1 MNEQEIAKTTVD
13 GGFSPDPQ
21 PFVARK
27 KKKDISRIFFVVAL
41 MFVPIVH
48 FLIFTIY
55 INLDTIVLS
64 FQHRNMN
71 GKYVFND
78 NLFKNYTDFFRI
90 ATTSYST
97 FPTAVKNSLMYFAL
111 NDVVIVPLSVILTYF
126 LYKKIFAHQVFRVV
140 FYLPCIISMSVMI
153 MAYRFM
159 FDSSFGV
166 VNPLL
171 ELLGLEKWIPYEF
184 GWFGTKN
191 TANGVIIGYCIW
203 AGLGG
208 NFILLASAMQ
218 RIPEEL
224 VEAGKI
230 DGLGFFRELWSITIP
245 LIGTT
250 LATLYMM
257 GTTVIFTFF
266 LQVKLLTNGNPN
278 GSTGTIM
285 LYIVESIKSD
295 TNDLTGSATIGMI
308 IAVVGTPLVLLTRF
322 IVDKV
327 FPSYEY

>member
-1 MNEQEIAKTTVD
+1 MNNELMTETTVD
-13 GGFSPDPQ
+13 GGNSPVTAPS
-21 PFVARK
+21 VNRK
-27 KKKDISRIFFVVAL
+27 PKKDITRTIFIIA
-41 MFVPIVH
+41 MMIIPILH
-48 FLIFTIY
+48 FFIFTVY
-55 INLDTIVLS
+55 INFDTVLLS
-64 FQHRNMN
+64 FQHKTPL
-71 GKYVFND
+71 GKYALNAD
-78 NLFKNYTDFFRI
+78 LFKNYKDFFRM

-97 FPTAVKNSLMYFAL
+97 FPIAIKNSLMYFAL
-111 NDVVIVPLSVILTYF
+111 NDVVIVPLSVIMTYF
-126 LYKKIFAHQVFRVV
+126 LYKKVFMHQVFRVV
-140 FYLPCIISMSVMI
+140 FYLPCIISMVVMV
-153 MAYRFM
+153 MSYRFM

-171 ELLGLEKWIPYEF
+171 ESLGLEHLIPYDF
-184 GWFGTKN
+184 GWFGTKS
-191 TANGVIIGYCIW
+191 TANGVIVGYCIW

-208 NFILLASAMQ
+208 NFILLASAMG

-224 VEAGKI
+224 VEVGKVE
-230 DGLGFFRELWSITIP
+230 GLGFFKELWKVTIP

-266 LQVKLLTNGNPN
+266 LQVKLITNGGPN
-278 GSTGTIM
+278 GATGTIM
-285 LYIVESIKSD
+285 LYIVESIKGNTS
-295 TNDLTGSATIGMI
+295 DLTGSATIGMI